1 MEVLP
6 PYFIEHWHIAN
17 ATGFVAATVGVPGN
31 GAISLAPSSFAM
43 LATIAASLLMLLG
56 SML

>member
-6 PYFIEHWHIAN
+6 PYFIERWQIVN
-17 ATGFVAATVGVPGN
+17 ATGFVAGSVGIPGN

-43 LATIAASLLMLLG
+43 LATVAASLLMLLG